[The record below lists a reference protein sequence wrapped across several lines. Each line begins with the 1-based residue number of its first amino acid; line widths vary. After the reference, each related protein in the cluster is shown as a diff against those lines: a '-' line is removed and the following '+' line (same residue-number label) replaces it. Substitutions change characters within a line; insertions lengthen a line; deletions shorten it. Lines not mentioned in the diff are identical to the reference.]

1 MPFVTTHNDGFLG
14 RFAYDQ
20 IVPPDSFLRML
31 RDLINWDQFTEGF
44 VKLYVGKAKHGRPPY
59 HPVIVFKC
67 LLLSYLYNLSERSVE
82 WFCRNTFE
90 GRLFLDVSI
99 ADPTPDHSTLS
110 LFRSRIE
117 DAELPE
123 KEESQEERRERIEK
137 QYRVLFNRVLK
148 EASRLGIEWGPIRAA
163 DSVHT
168 VANVNNEKDRIRQA
182 AGKPPVDPDATVV
195 SKGEREVT
203 EAGGEVVKRKI
214 RYNGYKMH
222 TTIDPKTRIV
232 TAVKTTPGRAADNE
246 QLVDLMDLDK
256 ETGLTVTTYTADRGY
271 DDGTLRAELKKRGLH
286 DALKLND
293 YRTTKKD
300 ANKEIW
306 LALLADPYYQ
316 EGLRQRYTVEAKYSE
331 AKAWHGLGRSRYR
344 GHPGHIAQAFFT
356 MMVLNL
362 KRIVLLVTG
371 VTLREASRRRLV
383 RSWA

>member
-1 MPFVTTHNDGFLG
+1 
-14 RFAYDQ
+14 
-20 IVPPDSFLRML
+20 
-31 RDLINWDQFTEGF
+31 
-44 VKLYVGKAKHGRPPY
+44 VGKAKHGRPPY

-82 WFCRNTFE
+82 WFCRNRFE

-99 ADPTPDHSTLS
+99 ADPTPDHSTLW

-123 KEESQEERRERIEK
+123 SRVRRKARRSGVNGSRSSIESSSTGYCR
-137 QYRVLFNRVLK
+137 

-195 SKGEREVT
+195 NKGEREVT

-331 AKAWHGLGRSRYR
+331 AKAWHGLGRSRYQ

-371 VTLREASRRRLV
+371 VTLREASRQRLV
-383 RSWA
+383 QSWA